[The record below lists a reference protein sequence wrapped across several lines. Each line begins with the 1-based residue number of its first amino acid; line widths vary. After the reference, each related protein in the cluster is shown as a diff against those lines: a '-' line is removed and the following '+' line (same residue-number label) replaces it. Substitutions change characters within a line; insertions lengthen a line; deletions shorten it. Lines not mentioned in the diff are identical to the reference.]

1 MSVSV
6 FVSVFVSVSVF
17 VGVFVGVNNIKGQSR
32 LSFVCVFVSVPLPR
46 FQTSMSFSTDGAIIN
61 KNFKAIVKNVTSLRI
76 NDCFIFIESF
86 SLRSFCPFAQ

>member
-6 FVSVFVSVSVF
+6 FVFVSVLVFVFVSV
-17 VGVFVGVNNIKGQSR
+17 GVYNIKGQSR
-32 LSFVCVFVSVPLPR
+32 LSFVCVYVSVPR